1 MKMLPFLVLAW
12 LFLGAQGGLS
22 EALSLSVGSMTLRPG
37 LVFALVAWI
46 GVWATVPAAL
56 WSAILLGLAC
66 DLLWGYPKIGGVGG
80 TAYIVGPNALGF
92 FLAMQLILSLRGV
105 MNRKNPMAYGVLAI
119 VGSVTA
125 QAIVIAILSVHRIF
139 GDAIDWQASHEVGAR
154 LAGSVY
160 TGIVAMGLSYLL
172 LPLHGVM
179 GFPAMAYRPGSR
191 RF

>member
-1 MKMLPFLVLAW
+1 MKFLPFLVLAW
-12 LFLGAQGGLS
+12 LFLGAQGGLA
-22 EALSLSVGSMTLRPG
+22 EAFSISVGRMAVVPG

-66 DLLWGYPKIGGVGG
+66 DLLWGYPKVGGVGG

-119 VGSVTA
+119 LGSVTA
-125 QAIVIAILSVHRIF
+125 QAIVIAVLSVHRIY

-154 LAGSVY
+154 LAGSLS
-160 TGIVAMGLSYLL
+160 TGVVALVVSYLL